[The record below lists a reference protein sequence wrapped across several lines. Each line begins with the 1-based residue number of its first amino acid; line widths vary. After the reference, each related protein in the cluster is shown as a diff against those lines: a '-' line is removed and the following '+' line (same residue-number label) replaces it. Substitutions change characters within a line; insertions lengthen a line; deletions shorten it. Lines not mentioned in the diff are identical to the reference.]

1 MTMKKGQIYLLTIL
15 ALLMF
20 TTGFAQETE
29 SEEVTIKRVD
39 KKAFKSAIESGD
51 YVLFDVRTLEEYMDG
66 HIDGS
71 KSLNFLD
78 AQFDK
83 TISNIDKSQK
93 YLIYCQSGGRSA
105 KALEKMKDAGF
116 TNVLELEGGY
126 LNWNK

>member
-1 MTMKKGQIYLLTIL
+1 MKKGQIYLLTIL

-20 TTGFAQETE
+20 TTGFSQETE
-29 SEEVTIKRVD
+29 SEEVTIEKVD
-39 KKAFKSAIESGD
+39 IEAFKSAIESGD
-51 YVLFDVRTLEEYMDG
+51 YILFDVRTVEEYMDG
-66 HIDGS
+66 HIEGA

-93 YLIYCQSGGRSA
+93 YLIYCKSGGRSA

-116 TNVLELEGGY
+116 THVLELDGGY
-126 LNWNK
+126 QNWSK